1 MDPLSDILSLLKPR
15 NYMSA
20 GFDAAGPWAIRFA
33 DQANTI
39 KCGTVVSG
47 QCYVSVEDLAGPV
60 LLTSGNSF
68 VLPRGRTFFLASDP
82 DCPPVD
88 APLVFAKAQSG
99 GIVQH
104 NGGGECFIVSSRF
117 ALSGPHADML
127 LASLPPIVRIEND
140 QNESSLRWSVE
151 RMMQELSTPQPGGFL
166 VLQHLAHTVLVQ
178 ALRLHLANAHT
189 SGQSDRTGQTIPTA
203 PNGPDIPDWFA
214 ALSDKQI
221 ATAIACI
228 HGDPAHPWTL
238 KELARH
244 AGMSRSAFAARFRDV
259 VAVPPMAYLTR
270 WRMLLAGDRLTH
282 SGLPI
287 SKIALSVGYESES
300 AFSTAFKRVMGCAP
314 RGYSKELAGDDANTS
329 GS

>member
-33 DQANTI
+33 NQANTI

-82 DCPPVD
+82 ECPPVD

-117 ALSGPHADML
+117 VLSGPHADLL
-127 LASLPPIVRIEND
+127 LASLPPIVRIESD
-140 QNESSLRWSVE
+140 QNESSLRWLVE
-151 RMMQELSTPQPGGFL
+151 RMMQELSNPQPGGFL

-178 ALRLHLANAHT
+178 ALRLHLSNAQQA
-189 SGQSDRTGQTIPTA
+189 SGQSDRTGQ
-203 PNGPDIPDWFA
+203 NVPDIPDWFA

-287 SKIALSVGYESES
+287 SEIALSVGYESES

-314 RGYSKELAGDDANTS
+314 RRFTKKTETSLKEVFIFP
-329 GS
+329 